1 MTMSD
6 VEIIEKL
13 ADLLRDGRPVA
24 VATVAAT
31 KGSAPREGGAR
42 MLVFP
47 DGSIEGTVG
56 GGILEKRVIEEALA
70 MMHGGAASRLMH
82 FSLTKDGVGAACG
95 GEADVLVEVF
105 MKRRKILVVGAGHV
119 GVAVARVA
127 AEAGFFVTVV
137 EDRPEPVGAG
147 KLPPGFRMLAVRPDD
162 PAILGEVDDSTAV
175 VIVTRG
181 HELDHEALRL
191 LASSPAFYVGMIG
204 SRKKTAAVLAKLR
217 EEGVAEKMLERVF
230 SPIGL
235 DIGAET
241 PGEIAVAIVSEIIAV
256 LRSGGTPSMSL
267 KGTVGAG

>member
-1 MTMSD
+1 MTATD

-24 VATVAAT
+24 VATVVST

-56 GGILEKRVIEEALA
+56 GGILEKSVIEEALA
-70 MMHGGAASRLMH
+70 MMHGGAASRLLH
-82 FSLTKDGVGAACG
+82 FALTPEGVGAACG

-137 EDRPEPVGAG
+137 EDRPEPAGVG

-162 PAILGEVDDSTAV
+162 PAILSEVDASTAV

-181 HELDHEALRL
+181 HELDHEALRQ
-191 LASSPAFYVGMIG
+191 LAASPAFYVGMIG
-204 SRKKTAAVLAKLR
+204 SRKKTAAVLARLR
-217 EEGVAEKMLERVF
+217 EEGVEEKMLARVF

-241 PGEIAVAIVSEIIAV
+241 PGEIAVAIVSEIVAV
-256 LRSGGTPSMSL
+256 LRSGRTPPMSL
-267 KGTVGAG
+267 KIAVDA